1 MIIPELHRKPVAI
14 DREKHRKT
22 VLRVPVQDWAP
33 IARTNAIFVSAAEIP
48 SLASEYPIVFIKAG
62 QDDKGQT
69 DYAPIAV
76 LGMAQG
82 ENLYVDGAQWRATRL
97 PSQLAMYPLCV
108 ARVKEDRY
116 AVCLDESW
124 DGVAAEGPGE
134 RLFDDAAEPTA
145 FTQRMQATL
154 EKIEVQVEQTRQVGR
169 RLAALDLL
177 RERRFDATLPDGRK
191 LGVDGFFMVDE
202 ERFKALTD
210 AQVLALHREGVLGL
224 IHAHWISSSHMRRLL
239 HWRVERDRAAAAAGT
254 AGSAGEP
261 AVGPAASPAG

>member
-1 MIIPELHRKPVAI
+1 MIIPELHRKPVAL
-14 DREKHRKT
+14 DRDKHRKT

-33 IARTNAIFVSAAEIP
+33 IARTNAIFVTAAEIA
-48 SLASEYPIVFIKAG
+48 SLASEYPVLFVKAG

-76 LGMAQG
+76 LGLAQG
-82 ENLYVDGAQWRATRL
+82 ENLYVDGPQWRATRL

-108 ARVKEDRY
+108 ARVNAERY
-116 AVCLDESW
+116 AVCIDESW
-124 DGVAAEGPGE
+124 DGVAAEGAGE
-134 RLFDDAAEPTA
+134 RLFDDAGAPTE
-145 FTQRMQATL
+145 FTKRMQGTL
-154 EKIEVQVEQTRQVGR
+154 EQIEAQVDQTRHVGR

-210 AQVLALHREGVLGL
+210 EQVLALHREGLLGL
-224 IHAHWISSSHMRRLL
+224 VHAHWISANHMRRLL
-239 HWRVERDRAAAAAGT
+239 HWRVERERAAGGDAAAV
-254 AGSAGEP
+254 AAAP
-261 AVGPAASPAG
+261 ADPATPATG